1 MDNFN
6 FYSPTEFVFGKDREN
21 ECGELV
27 KKYGGTKVL
36 IHYGGGSAV
45 RSGLIDRVK
54 ASLDAAGIAH
64 VELGGVKPNPRDT
77 LIYKG
82 IEMVRA
88 NGVDFILAV
97 GGGSTIDSSKGI
109 AVGALYDGDFWDF
122 YAKKLPVTKALPIGV
137 VQTIAA
143 AGSEGSGDSVVTKE
157 DGMLKRDIGSDVIR
171 PKFAVQN
178 PALLCTLPAYQTACG
193 ITDIMAHVF
202 ERYFTNT
209 LEVET
214 TDRLCEALL
223 ITMLKEGPRVMAD
236 SANYQ
241 ARANIMWAGTVA
253 HNGLVGCG
261 RSQDWNSHAI
271 EHELSGLYD
280 CAHGAGLAVIMPAWM
295 EYVVDHNVMRFAQMA
310 TRVFGCQ
317 MNFENPKATALE
329 GIRAFRRFLHSI
341 GMPINFAEL
350 GAKEEDIP
358 KLVEKLNPGDG
369 WGFVPLKAKDVT
381 AIYTIAAQ
389 ATLESFWNH
398 FRYEKKRS
406 PSGSAS
412 CNMFSNYRRAMS
424 PLATSLSRSLLWALL
439 TSSSVSV
446 RSMAW

>member
-1 MDNFN
+1 MIVNSKEDNMDNFN
-6 FYSPTEFVFGKDREN
+6 FYSPTEFVFGKDREA

-54 ASLDAAGIAH
+54 ASLDKAGVPH
-64 VELGGVKPNPRDT
+64 MDLGGVKPNPRDT
-77 LIYKG
+77 LVYEG
-82 IEMVRA
+82 IKMVRE
-88 NGVDFILAV
+88 NGIDFILAV
-97 GGGSTIDSSKGI
+97 GGGSTIDSAKGI
-109 AVGALYDGDFWDF
+109 AMGVPYDGDFWDF
-122 YAKKLPVTKALPIGV
+122 YEGKATIAKALPIGV

-157 DGMLKRDIGSDVIR
+157 DGMLKRGTGSDLIR

-209 LEVET
+209 QEVEV
-214 TDRLCEALL
+214 TDRLCEAVLL
-223 ITMLKEGPRVMAD
+223 TMVKEGPRAIAD
-236 SANYQ
+236 PANYQ
-241 ARANIMWAGTVA
+241 VRANIMWAGTVA
-253 HNGLVGCG
+253 HNGIVGCG

-271 EHELSGLYD
+271 EHELSALYD

-295 EYVVDHNVMRFAQMA
+295 EYVVDHDVMRFAQMA
-310 TRVFGCQ
+310 TRVFGCE
-317 MNFENPKATALE
+317 MNFADPKATALE
-329 GIRAFRRFLHSI
+329 GIKAFRRFLHSI

-358 KLVEKLNPGDG
+358 TLVKKLNPGDG
-369 WGFVPLKAKDVT
+369 WGFVPLKAADVT
-381 AIYTIAAQ
+381 AIYKIAAH
-389 ATLESFWNH
+389 ATLE
-398 FRYEKKRS
+398 
-406 PSGSAS
+406 
-412 CNMFSNYRRAMS
+412 
-424 PLATSLSRSLLWALL
+424 
-439 TSSSVSV
+439 
-446 RSMAW
+446 

>member
-6 FYSPTEFVFGKDREN
+6 FYSPTEFVFGMNREN

-54 ASLDAAGIAH
+54 ASLDAAGIPH
-64 VELGGVKPNPRDT
+64 VELGGVKPNPHDS
-77 LIYKG
+77 LVYKG
-82 IEMVRA
+82 IEIVRE
-88 NGVDFILAV
+88 NGIDFILAV
-97 GGGSTIDSSKGI
+97 GGGSTIDSSKAI
-109 AVGALYDGDFWDF
+109 AMGVPYKGDFWDF
-122 YAKKLPVTKALPIGV
+122 YEGKASAAAALPIGV

-157 DGMLKRDIGSDVIR
+157 DGMLKRGASSEHIR

-209 LEVET
+209 LEVEI
-214 TDRLCEALL
+214 TDRLCEAVLL
-223 ITMLKEGPRVMAD
+223 TMVKEGPRAIAD
-236 SANYQ
+236 PANYQ

-253 HNGLVGCG
+253 HNGVVGCG

-271 EHELSGLYD
+271 EHELSALYD

-310 TRVFGCQ
+310 TRVFGCE
-317 MNFENPKATALE
+317 MNFENPKSTALE
-329 GIRAFRRFLHSI
+329 GIKAFRRFLHSI

-381 AIYTIAAQ
+381 AIYTIAAH
-389 ATLESFWNH
+389 ATLE
-398 FRYEKKRS
+398 
-406 PSGSAS
+406 
-412 CNMFSNYRRAMS
+412 
-424 PLATSLSRSLLWALL
+424 
-439 TSSSVSV
+439 
-446 RSMAW
+446 